1 MEALR
6 SLLFVPGNRPD
17 MLQKAAVV
25 PADALVPDLEDS
37 VPAAEKAHAREVVA
51 GVLPTLAQRGQLL
64 IPRVN
69 ALSTG
74 LTRDDLAAV
83 VGPHIYAISVG
94 KVESPWEVQ
103 EVSRIMA
110 ELERR
115 AGVPVGR
122 THVIPWLENAR
133 GILFAFEICRTSQ
146 RVVGAAFGAEDYTT
160 DTGIRRTDTGEE
172 TVYPRQMVA
181 LAANAAGVLPL
192 DAPNVNFR
200 DLDGLERDIRSVLP
214 LGFKGKF
221 AIHPS
226 QVEPINRLFG
236 PAPEEVEY
244 ARQVVQAF
252 EAAEAQGRGATSL
265 DGKMIDIPIVKRAR
279 NLLAQ
284 ADSIRQREAQQR

>member
-1 MEALR
+1 M
-6 SLLFVPGNRPD
+6 
-17 MLQKAAVV
+17 
-25 PADALVPDLEDS
+25 
-37 VPAAEKAHAREVVA
+37 
-51 GVLPTLAQRGQLL
+51 
-64 IPRVN
+64 
-69 ALSTG
+69 
-74 LTRDDLAAV
+74 
-83 VGPHIYAISVG
+83 
-94 KVESPWEVQ
+94 
-103 EVSRIMA
+103 
-110 ELERR
+110 
-115 AGVPVGR
+115 
-122 THVIPWLENAR
+122 
-133 GILFAFEICRTSQ
+133 
-146 RVVGAAFGAEDYTT
+146 
-160 DTGIRRTDTGEE
+160 
-172 TVYPRQMVA
+172 
-181 LAANAAGVLPL
+181 
-192 DAPNVNFR
+192 NFR